1 MMGGKRKLDRLKRKL
16 RVISFIFYFI
26 LMSSSVY
33 IILDT
38 FVIPH
43 EVTSLEQNTS
53 IEDTKVSS
61 TKIDSTKDE
70 SSESEEADENST
82 YDNLQATITSNSYK
96 DDNISIEITTSRK
109 NDTTYYVAEISLSSA
124 KYLKTALANDTYGRN
139 IKDTTSSIAE
149 DNNAIFAI
157 NGDYYGFRD
166 YGYVIRNGVLYRD
179 TANDGNDALIID
191 ENGNFSIINESEV
204 SAKEL
209 LDNGAWQVLSFGPG
223 LIENGEIAVGENEE
237 VSRAKTNNPRTSIGQ
252 VDELHYI
259 IVVAD
264 GRTSESEGLSLYEL
278 AQIMKDY
285 NCTNAYNLDGGGSST
300 MYFNGEVVNNPTNGR
315 SSGERSV
322 SDIVYVGY

>member
-1 MMGGKRKLDRLKRKL
+1 MDKFKKKL
-16 RVISFIFYFI
+16 RVISFIFYFT
-26 LMSSSVY
+26 LMMSSVY

-43 EVTSLEQNTS
+43 EVASLEQSTS
-53 IEDTKVSS
+53 NQDARVSS
-61 TKIDSTKDE
+61 TKTDSVKGEPSQSEETDE
-70 SSESEEADENST
+70 SSTYNNS
-82 YDNLQATITSNSYK
+82 NATITSNSYK

-109 NDTTYYVAEISLSSA
+109 NNTTYYVADISLSSA
-124 KYLKTALANDTYGRN
+124 KYLKTALANNTYGRN

-149 DNNAIFAI
+149 NNNAIFAI

-179 TANDGNDALIID
+179 TPNDGNDALVID
-191 ENGNFSIINESEV
+191 ENGDFSIVNESEI

-223 LIENGEIAVGENEE
+223 LIENGEITVGENEE
-237 VSRAKTNNPRTSIGQ
+237 VSQAKNSNPRTAIGQ

-278 AQIMKDY
+278 SQIMKDY

-300 MYFNGEVVNNPTNGR
+300 MYFNGEVVNNPTDGR
-315 SSGERSV
+315 GSGERSV